1 MFPIGVVAC
10 DLVMKVWLSGYS
22 NLGYGKGDFLVC
34 IEVFVTNPMMSVRD
48 CDTKILLDQNH
59 EEE

>member
-34 IEVFVTNPMMSVRD
+34 IVVFVTNPMMSSRY
-48 CDTKILLDQNH
+48 CDRMTLLDQNH
-59 EEE
+59 EEK